1 MAASGTTMAT
11 RKAMMPRH
19 IYNEAKKLD
28 ATRRMGAGAQRT
40 PGGQFVAAD
49 KYKWGGRLQ
58 RGKQAGI
65 AMGGPGASAATKG
78 WVESRQAHTIAG
90 RIKGKSVTNPAWKGS
105 KYQGLFRTEQKK
117 AGGGHDSTY
126 MTIRTLTPDS
136 IGWNIP
142 ALVGKRVAFKVAYGI
157 THGNG
162 AVRFKRNIAAALVHA
177 MGEQGE

>member
-1 MAASGTTMAT
+1 MST

-19 IYNEAKKLD
+19 VYSEAKKLD
-28 ATRRMGAGAQRT
+28 ATTRMGAGAQRT

-49 KYKWGGRLQ
+49 KYKWGGRLK
-58 RGKQAGI
+58 RGAQAGI
-65 AMGGPGASAATKG
+65 AMGGPGASSATKG

-90 RIKGKSVTNPAWKGS
+90 RIKGKAVTNPAWKGS
-105 KYQGLFRTEQKK
+105 KYQGLFRTEQAT
-117 AGGGHDSTY
+117 AGGGKQSTY
-126 MTIRTLTPDS
+126 STIRTLTPDS
-136 IGWNIP
+136 PGWNIP